1 MFVTEY
7 RNLGIK
13 FQCIVTFL
21 YSMHVFRLMLPFY
34 LFVLQD
40 DMEKFPFSNEYQDFN
55 LPETL
60 NPLSSDK
67 SSEGTGYGNVH
78 NIHHQYG

>member
-1 MFVTEY
+1 MLSDIQYACVQAHVT
-7 RNLGIK
+7 L
-13 FQCIVTFL
+13 L
-21 YSMHVFRLMLPFY
+21 A
-34 LFVLQD
+34 FVLQD

-67 SSEGTGYGNVH
+67 SSEGTGYRNVRIHQCGYIH
-78 NIHHQYG
+78 NGVQYFL